1 LTLADLA
8 DSRILVVDDQI
19 ANLKVMNT
27 VLVIAGY
34 RNVRCLN
41 DSREV
46 LATVAEFPPDLIM
59 LDLHMPHVDGL
70 EVMNQLAS
78 VIPQDDY
85 VPVLVLT
92 GDASS
97 GAKERA
103 LSRGA
108 HDFLS
113 KPLNSTE
120 VQLRVKNLLQSRSLH
135 LQLKRQNLSLE
146 HQVRERTDLVEQ
158 LGRAKEEA
166 ERANQAKSEF
176 LSRMSH
182 ELRTPLN
189 AILGFTQLLE
199 MSAPRPEQRN
209 WLGHI
214 GKGGQHLLELINEV
228 LDVARI
234 ESGRVSVSLEPVA
247 LQPLIDAA
255 VDLID
260 PLASQRHIGIKQEAA
275 GDNDSWV
282 LGDPQR
288 LKQVLLNVLSNAVKY
303 NVESG
308 KIDISC
314 KRSTEGFLRIQVS
327 DTGPGISKDNQARL
341 FKPFERLQEEKTYVE
356 GTGLG
361 LSLCRGLMEAM
372 GGRIGVDSTPGE
384 GSTFWIELRE
394 EFGKH
399 SSDLDALSRA
409 GNQPDASP
417 ASYQPHN

>member
-1 LTLADLA
+1 VTLANLTH
-8 DSRILVVDDQI
+8 SRILVVDDQI
-19 ANLKVMNT
+19 ANLKVLNT
-27 VLVIAGY
+27 VLDIAGY
-34 RNVRCLN
+34 QNIRCLN

-46 LATVAEFPPDLIM
+46 LAAVAEFAPDLIM
-59 LDLHMPHVDGL
+59 LDLHMPHMDGL
-70 EVMNQLAS
+70 EVMGQLAQ

-92 GDASS
+92 GDASL
-97 GAKERA
+97 GAKEQA

-113 KPLNSTE
+113 KPLNRTE
-120 VQLRVKNLLQSRSLH
+120 VQLRVRNLLQSRSLH

-146 HQVRERTDLVEQ
+146 QQVRERTDLVEQ

-209 WLGHI
+209 WLSHI
-214 GKGGQHLLELINEV
+214 GKGGQHLLDLINEV

-247 LQPLIDAA
+247 LRPVIDAA
-255 VDLID
+255 LDLIGS
-260 PLASQRHIGIKQEAA
+260 LASQRHIPIRREAVNTELRVMA
-275 GDNDSWV
+275 DS
-282 LGDPQR
+282 QR
-288 LKQVLLNVLSNAVKY
+288 LKQVLLNLLSNAVKY
-303 NVESG
+303 NVENG

-314 KRSTEGFLRIQVS
+314 QPSAGLVRIQVS
-327 DTGPGISKDNQARL
+327 DTGPGISKENQARL

-361 LSLCRGLMEAM
+361 LSLCQGLMEAM
-372 GGRIGVDSTPGE
+372 GGRIGVDSAPGE
-384 GSTFWIELRE
+384 GSTFWIELPE
-394 EFGKH
+394 ESGKH
-399 SSDLDALSRA
+399 STDLEALSRA
-409 GNQPDASP
+409 ANEASQL
-417 ASYQPHN
+417 A